1 MSIGRENPVTTDS
14 QKTTQGSEQAPEN
27 DNPGVIALPPLIFL
41 VFLALGVLIH
51 NIFPLHFI
59 HGPLRNI
66 VGAIFLAYSA
76 LISGL
81 AILQMRRAGTNID
94 VRKPST
100 AIVTDGIFRYT
111 RNPMYL
117 SMALIL
123 IAISVLISNIWI
135 LILTPAFIIVIQK
148 GVIEREERYLEGKF
162 GTDYTSYKK
171 NTHRWIWPV

>member
-1 MSIGRENPVTTDS
+1 MTTNSEKENGRE
-14 QKTTQGSEQAPEN
+14 QQAPAN
-27 DNPGVIALPPLIFL
+27 DNPGVIALPPLIFIA
-41 VFLALGVLIH
+41 FLGVGVILH

-66 VGAIFLAYSA
+66 VGVIFLAYSV
-76 LISGL
+76 LVSGL
-81 AILQMRRAGTNID
+81 AILRMRRAGTNID

-100 AIVTDGIFRYT
+100 TIVSDGIYRFT

-117 SMALIL
+117 SMALL
-123 IAISVLISNIWI
+123 MIAISVLISNIWI
-135 LILTPAFIIVIQK
+135 LILTPAFIIVIHK

-171 NTHRWIWPV
+171 RTRPWL